1 MLFYSSLLFSTNAIS
16 TFYKRYYIY
25 SFFFVALTMTSLL
38 VHTHN
43 NDNNNNN
50 NQYITYEKAILIDK
64 AAIAAVIAIG
74 GYTFYKKC
82 EGFIE
87 PLENRRFSDQAA
99 QNLDS
104 IPRISCG
111 NPVLNN
117 NISRFSFIFVKI
129 VIIAT
134 FLFVIYLYCYG
145 QQAKLATLN
154 ADGKRPLWGLNPCGV
169 RRMVCSRLL
178 FL

>member
-1 MLFYSSLLFSTNAIS
+1 MLFYSSLLFSTNTIS

-43 NDNNNNN
+43 NNNN
-50 NQYITYEKAILIDK
+50 NQYITYDQALIIDK

-82 EGFIE
+82 
-87 PLENRRFSDQAA
+87 
-99 QNLDS
+99 
-104 IPRISCG
+104 C
-111 NPVLNN
+111 

-129 VIIAT
+129 IIITT

-145 QQAKLATLN
+145 WCVQDYCFYKEKDIAN
-154 ADGKRPLWGLNPCGV
+154 EYH
-169 RRMVCSRLL
+169 MLL
-178 FL
+178 HLVSSLGHHLIALLE

>member
-43 NDNNNNN
+43 NNNNN
-50 NQYITYEKAILIDK
+50 NQYITYDQALIIDK
-64 AAIAAVIAIG
+64 AAIAAVIVIG

-82 EGFIE
+82 GVKRTE
-87 PLENRRFSDQAA
+87 PCDGSKRF
-99 QNLDS
+99 LDS
-104 IPRISCG
+104 FPRIDFVDSEK
-111 NPVLNN
+111 NN

-129 VIIAT
+129 VIITT

-145 QQAKLATLN
+145 WCVQDYCFYKEKDIANEYHILLHLVSSLGHHLITL
-154 ADGKRPLWGLNPCGV
+154 L
-169 RRMVCSRLL
+169 
-178 FL
+178 

>member
-16 TFYKRYYIY
+16 TFYKKYYIY

-43 NDNNNNN
+43 NNNNNNNN
-50 NQYITYEKAILIDK
+50 NQYITYDQALIIDK

-82 EGFIE
+82 GVK
-87 PLENRRFSDQAA
+87 RFESRSDSVCF
-99 QNLDS
+99 LDYF
-104 IPRISCG
+104 PRISEADSE
-111 NPVLNN
+111 NNN
-117 NISRFSFIFVKI
+117 NISRFSFMFVKI
-129 VIIAT
+129 VIITT

-145 QQAKLATLN
+145 WYVQDYCFYKEKDIAN
-154 ADGKRPLWGLNPCGV
+154 EYH
-169 RRMVCSRLL
+169 MLL
-178 FL
+178 HLVSSLGHHLIALL

>member
-16 TFYKRYYIY
+16 TFYKKYYIY
-25 SFFFVALTMTSLL
+25 SFFFAALTMTSLL

-43 NDNNNNN
+43 NNYNN
-50 NQYITYEKAILIDK
+50 NQYITYDKALIIDK

-82 EGFIE
+82 
-87 PLENRRFSDQAA
+87 
-99 QNLDS
+99 
-104 IPRISCG
+104 
-111 NPVLNN
+111 N

-129 VIIAT
+129 IIIAT

-145 QQAKLATLN
+145 WCVQDYCFYKEKNIANEYHMLLNLVSSLGHHLITL
-154 ADGKRPLWGLNPCGV
+154 L
-169 RRMVCSRLL
+169 
-178 FL
+178 